1 MRNERHKIKF
11 NGFKWETV
19 PKIAYKEQDGNTT
32 FCHVDRQNI
41 ISSKDGVDFDVR
53 YFECGRGGY
62 TTLEKHQHTHIV
74 MVARGHGK
82 VIIGDNIYNADPFD
96 YFVIPEWHPHQLI
109 NTQDVPFGFFCSV
122 NSKRDKFVLLT
133 KEETGRLMENKEIKD
148 NIKISEDY
156 FAYNA

>member
-1 MRNERHKIKF
+1 MKSERRRIRF
-11 NGFKWETV
+11 NDFEWESV
-19 PKIAYKEQDGNTT
+19 PKIAYKEQGCNTT
-32 FCHVDRQNI
+32 FYKVDRQNI

-82 VIIGDNIYNADPFD
+82 VIIGENIYDAYPFD
-96 YFVIPEWHPHQLI
+96 YFIIPGWHPHQLI
-109 NTQDVPFGFFCSV
+109 NTQDEPFGFFCSV

-133 KEETGRLMENKEIKD
+133 KEEMDRLSENKEIRD
-148 NIKISEDY
+148 NIKITEDY